1 MQTELELEGEG
12 EGRGWERSRRE
23 VRIRTLSQ
31 KGLFDSGSIL
41 DSVLIEARSPYQA
54 SSIQGSTE
62 SAGKATEFADPVA
75 LGGFPVATT
84 GDAERKSAS
93 WSSSR
98 L

>member
-1 MQTELELEGEG
+1 MCRRKWKGKEKAEDGNDPE
-12 EGRGWERSRRE
+12 RE
-23 VRIRTLSQ
+23 VRISQ

-41 DSVLIEARSPYQA
+41 DSVLIEARGPYQA

-62 SAGKATEFADPVA
+62 SAGKATEFADPVV

-84 GDAERKSAS
+84 GGDAERKSAS

>member
-1 MQTELELEGEG
+1 MCRRKWKGKEKAEDGNDPE
-12 EGRGWERSRRE
+12 RE
-23 VRIRTLSQ
+23 VRISQ

-41 DSVLIEARSPYQA
+41 DSVLIEARGPYQA

-62 SAGKATEFADPVA
+62 FADPVV

-84 GDAERKSAS
+84 GGDAERKSAS